1 MRKFISRSLANRRQE
16 QNIRNDSQL
25 ILYIGRS
32 DLWKNNIEENENFDI
47 EIMEILTKDIIVGQ
61 TYDLYNIL
69 EGDSF
74 LNKFIYEKIFGKS
87 IIEEININN

>member
-1 MRKFISRSLANRRQE
+1 MRKFISRILANGRQE
-16 QNIRNDSQL
+16 QNIRNDHQL
-25 ILYIGRS
+25 ILYIRRS
-32 DLWKNNIEENENFDI
+32 DLWKNNIEENENFEI

-74 LNKFIYEKIFGKS
+74 LNKFIDEKIFGKS
-87 IIEEININN
+87 IIEVI